1 MIFMCPIARLP
12 DVCGYNAGAA
22 YSLKWPYL
30 RKRALKRRYCAS
42 MAAKTRFLGSYV
54 AILAGNRGYR
64 ACSERYGQK
73 EKVRVRVDALKC
85 VNLNTDKEMLLIFA
99 VS

>member
-1 MIFMCPIARLP
+1 MCPIARLP
-12 DVCGYNAGAA
+12 DAYGYNAGAA
-22 YSLKWPYL
+22 YSYKWPYL
-30 RKRALKRRYCAS
+30 RKRAFKGRFCAS
-42 MAAKTRFLGSYV
+42 MAVKTRVLAIFE

-64 ACSERYGQK
+64 GCSERYGQK
-73 EKVRVRVDALKC
+73 EKVRVRVGVLKC